1 MNPHCPV
8 PGCETSQPHLSS
20 ATTAGL
26 CHAFSAPDRLAL
38 WVKCCISELVQSVS
52 DDVKKRRFFAYLTR
66 WRQPEEMYHRAL
78 YMLFVADQAAIPH
91 IVSGERPNSFSTM
104 WREVNRAVYDGR
116 GRLDQKQLGLRGE
129 AFTAMETLNN
139 SAHASFATIVSCIDF
154 VKRPEFHKRII
165 DQHIQYW
172 RLLCKNLDYLEQR
185 FKEGKTRA
193 EVLDAFK
200 KLPKQPRHRALL

>member
-1 MNPHCPV
+1 V
-8 PGCETSQPHLSS
+8 PEPPNSLKV
-20 ATTAGL
+20 L
-26 CHAFSAPDRLAL
+26 LYHAFSAPDRLAL
-38 WVKCCISELVQSVS
+38 WVKCCIGELVQSVS
-52 DDVKKRRFFAYLTR
+52 DDVKKGRFFAYLTR

-139 SAHASFATIVSCIDF
+139 SAHASFATIVTCIDF
-154 VKRPEFHKRII
+154 AKKPEFHKRII
-165 DQHIQYW
+165 GPTHTVLETSLQES
-172 RLLCKNLDYLEQR
+172 RLLGAKIQR
-185 FKEGKTRA
+185 REDQGRNPGRLQEVA
-193 EVLDAFK
+193 EAAAPQSTVIGG
-200 KLPKQPRHRALL
+200 P